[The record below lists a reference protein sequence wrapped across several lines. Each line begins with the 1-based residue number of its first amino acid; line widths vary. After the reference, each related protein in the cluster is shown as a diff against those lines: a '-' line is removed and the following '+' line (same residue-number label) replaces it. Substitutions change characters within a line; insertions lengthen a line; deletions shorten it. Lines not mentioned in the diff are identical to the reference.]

1 MYAKTRAFSETSGRG
16 LFCYA
21 KRCAKKSKIKKKVL
35 YVEKKK
41 IFFKLDFYTN
51 GATPHLKKSSHLHE
65 FDVKRMKAATT
76 NNKMKNSSHQ
86 PH

>member
-1 MYAKTRAFSETSGRG
+1 MWTFLLSQEM
-16 LFCYA
+16 C
-21 KRCAKKSKIKKKVL
+21 KKVKNKEKIL
-35 YVEKKK
+35 YVEKKM

-65 FDVKRMKAATT
+65 FDVKHMKAATT

-86 PH
+86 PHLIFSCDF

>member
-1 MYAKTRAFSETSGRG
+1 M
-16 LFCYA
+16 
-21 KRCAKKSKIKKKVL
+21 
-35 YVEKKK
+35 

-86 PH
+86 PHLIFSCDF